1 MWLFLGSR
9 NFQQI
14 CAQACMHAFFVCV
27 CARACICVCQRTA
40 LGIILQMI
48 STFLLKQGLSLA
60 WYLPHRLGWL
70 GTESRDLSVSVS
82 PAVGVQEHYHA
93 YLDVFKWVQGIEL
106 RCPGSRNRCSMAA
119 LSPQTAL

>member
-1 MWLFLGSR
+1 M
-9 NFQQI
+9 NM
-14 CAQACMHAFFVCV
+14 CVCV
-27 CARACICVCQRTA
+27 CVCTFVCHRIT

-48 STFLLKQGLSLA
+48 SSFLLKQGLSLA
-60 WYLPHRLGWL
+60 WDLPHRLGWL

-119 LSPQTAL
+119 LSLQTAL